1 MIDKDLYKKTD
12 GVLFNYQVIKMEIKN
27 LELEIEE
34 ISATYNG
41 VGAISYEEKSGHT
54 NKFNSVVENEVI
66 NKEKIINKLN
76 REMNSKKRL
85 IAKVD
90 NAMEIL
96 NENERKIVEYR
107 CVKGYS
113 WSRIGALLNM
123 DGDYCGRI
131 KREVMN
137 KISPLI
143 WIRESMCKKV
153 GESK

>member
-1 MIDKDLYKKTD
+1 MIDKDLYQRTD
-12 GVLFNYQVIKMEIKN
+12 GVLFNYKIIKTEIKN

-34 ISATYNG
+34 VSSTYNG
-41 VGAISYEEKSGHT
+41 VGSIGYEEKTGQT
-54 NKFNSVVENEVI
+54 NKFNSSVENEII
-66 NKEKIINKLN
+66 NKEKVLNKLH

-90 NAMEIL
+90 NAMETL
-96 NENERKIVEYR
+96 SENERKIVEYR
-107 CVKGYS
+107 CINRYS

-131 KREVMN
+131 KREVIN

-143 WIRESMCKKV
+143 WISENMRRKAVEST
-153 GESK
+153 